1 MEANK
6 WINDILTSTDSI
18 IKVTPDT
25 VLFLKIQHR
34 IYNQNTV
41 STQWIWIAAAS
52 FTILISLNVK
62 LIFSN
67 KNKAEVKT
75 ETIASSISINNQ
87 LY

>member
-6 WINDILTSTDSI
+6 WINDILTSTDGI
-18 IKVTPDT
+18 IKVTPDA
-25 VLFLKIQHR
+25 VLFTKIQHR
-34 IYNQNTV
+34 IYNQNTI
-41 STQWIWIAAAS
+41 STRWIWIAAAS
-52 FTILISLNVK
+52 FTILFSLNVR

-67 KNKAEVKT
+67 KKNAEVNT

>member
-25 VLFLKIQHR
+25 VLFSKIQHK